1 MILILVVDTP
11 LFSVLLSF
19 CAPQIAF
26 KFSHMK
32 CPYCGYKDTD
42 VIETRDS
49 EDLTVTR
56 RRRSCGKCEKRFTT
70 YERMEQIPLTVI
82 KKDGRRETFDRE
94 KLRRGIWR
102 ASGKTTLTGDVVD
115 RIVDEVEKEL
125 IGGEV
130 TEFSSKKIGELV
142 AKRLKKIDKIAYI
155 RFSSVFKQFVDIE
168 DLEKEV
174 HKLI

>member
-1 MILILVVDTP
+1 
-11 LFSVLLSF
+11 
-19 CAPQIAF
+19 
-26 KFSHMK
+26 MK
-32 CPYCGYKDTD
+32 CPYCDNKDTD

-70 YERMEQIPLTVI
+70 YERVEQVPLTVI
-82 KKDGRRETFDRE
+82 KKDGKRETFDRE

-102 ASGKTTLTGDVVD
+102 ASGKTTLKAEDVD

-130 TEFSSKKIGELV
+130 TEFPSKKIGELV

>member
-1 MILILVVDTP
+1 
-11 LFSVLLSF
+11 
-19 CAPQIAF
+19 
-26 KFSHMK
+26 MK

-49 EDLTVTR
+49 EDLAVTR

-70 YERMEQIPLTVI
+70 YERVEQVPLTVI

-94 KLRRGIWR
+94 KLQRGIWR
-102 ASGKTTLTGDVVD
+102 ASGKTTLKAEDVD

-125 IGGEV
+125 INSDV
-130 TEFSSKKIGELV
+130 TEFPSKKIGELV
-142 AKRLKKIDKIAYI
+142 AKRLKKIDKVAYI
-155 RFSSVFKQFVDIE
+155 RFSSVFRQFVDIE
-168 DLEKEV
+168 DFEKEV